1 MFVIRFNKNT
11 PWPQLRPAITLAV
24 GWLLVND
31 TDLTLDIFSFNHKS
45 QFQEDTI
52 DLCLAHIT
60 ASDFM

>member
-1 MFVIRFNKNT
+1 MASATTRNNVN
-11 PWPQLRPAITLAV
+11 LAV

-31 TDLTLDIFSFNHKS
+31 TDLTLDFFGFKHKS